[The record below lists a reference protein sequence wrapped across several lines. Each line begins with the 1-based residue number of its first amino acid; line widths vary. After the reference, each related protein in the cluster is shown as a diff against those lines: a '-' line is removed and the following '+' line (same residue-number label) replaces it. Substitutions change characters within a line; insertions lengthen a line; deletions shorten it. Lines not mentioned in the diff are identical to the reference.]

1 MKGKRGANSQKFRF
15 WGNIN
20 GFQVAFLPYL
30 CSAKE
35 GALTPLVC
43 WRTHCPPPSHKKSTM
58 TKRKKNM
65 RLLPLWAAALLFTPA
80 TLDAQQPGGVL
91 TVDELFNLVEENS
104 RSLQV
109 AKRGLEAAGHGVA
122 AAKSERLPEIGVE
135 LSISYYG
142 NVIQTDRDFTN
153 VIGFST
159 PHFGN
164 SFTLAAEQAIY
175 TGGALSAGIT
185 LAEIGEQQAANGIL
199 ATRQAQ
205 RFRAMAQYLELMEAD
220 NALRVYERNIELTGR
235 LIADIEAKR
244 AQGMALRN
252 DITRYELQM
261 ETLQLGKRKMEDQRN
276 ILNHQLCNT
285 LGLETNTLIL
295 PDTTLMQPSPLEQE
309 ADWQGKALALSPS
322 MTSAE
327 LGTQAAAAQLK
338 LARSE
343 QLPHIGLF
351 AVDNFSGPYNYDL
364 PPIDKNYNVWQV
376 GIGVSY
382 SLSSLFKANK
392 RVRQNKALVQ
402 QSQEAFD
409 EAAEGLDNRVHEAH
423 TLYLQA
429 FANLRTR
436 QKSAQ
441 LARENY
447 EVVNERYLNDLALIT
462 DMTDASNMRL
472 SAELDETNA
481 RIQIVFAYYRMKY
494 VAGDI

>member
-1 MKGKRGANSQKFRF
+1 
-15 WGNIN
+15 
-20 GFQVAFLPYL
+20 
-30 CSAKE
+30 
-35 GALTPLVC
+35 
-43 WRTHCPPPSHKKSTM
+43 M
-58 TKRKKNM
+58 T
-65 RLLPLWAAALLFTPA
+65 RLLLAGVAALLLAPQA
-80 TLDAQQPGGVL
+80 RAQDVPM
-91 TVDELFNLVEENS
+91 TVDELFALVETNS
-104 RSLQV
+104 QTLQV
-109 AKRGLEAAGHGVA
+109 AKRGVEAASHGVA
-122 AAKSERLPEIGVE
+122 AARSERLPEVGVD

-142 NVIQTDRDFTN
+142 NVLQTDRDFTN
-153 VIGFST
+153 VIGFSS

-164 SFTLAAEQAIY
+164 SFTLAAQQVIY
-175 TGGALSAGIT
+175 AGGALTAGIT
-185 LAEIGEQQAANGIL
+185 LAEIGEKQAATGVD

-205 RFRAMAQYLELMEAD
+205 RFLAVAQYLELMEAD
-220 NALRVYERNIELTGR
+220 NALRVYDRNILLTQR
-235 LIADIEAKR
+235 LIDDIEAKR

-261 ETLQLGKRKMEDQRN
+261 ETLRLGKRKTEDRRS

-285 LGLETNTLIL
+285 LGIDTDTHIL
-295 PDTTLMQPSPLEQE
+295 PDTTLMQVSPLERE
-309 ADWQGKALALSPS
+309 ADWQNKALALSPT
-322 MTSAE
+322 MVSAD
-327 LGTQAAAAQLK
+327 LNTQAAAAQLK

-392 RVRQNKALVQ
+392 RVRQNKALLL
-402 QSQEAFD
+402 QSSEARD

-429 FANLRTR
+429 FADLQTR
-436 QKSAQ
+436 RKSAQ

-447 EVVNERYLNDLALIT
+447 EVVNDRYLNDLALIT
-462 DMTDASNMRL
+462 DMTDASNMLL

-481 RIQIVFAYYRMKY
+481 RIQIVYAYYRMKY
-494 VAGDI
+494 IAGDI